1 MGLFSGLLGLFK
13 KNPLAKEIE
22 LLQYAK
28 YYVDSA
34 RSFVIQFGRIEEKN
48 IPKFAV
54 KIRNDII
61 KAEKCYL
68 QANQKESG
76 KQCKLLIEL
85 FSFLDKNPHFD
96 SRTIARYNEL
106 CRQSGVHY
114 GISSMAE
121 IGSGVESIANQ
132 LETLARTTQ
141 NSIYKLEKEIERSKY
156 APLPERYQYG
166 Y

>member
-106 CRQSGVHY
+106 C
-114 GISSMAE
+114 
-121 IGSGVESIANQ
+121 
-132 LETLARTTQ
+132 
-141 NSIYKLEKEIERSKY
+141 
-156 APLPERYQYG
+156 LPEQHKIRFINSKKRLKDPNTRHSRNAINTAIKFC
-166 Y
+166 